1 MKQNHF
7 PTSLAES
14 VHMLT
19 HWKGNKG
26 NTNTGNRRNDNSD
39 RAPNLGFHQSNG
51 GTSTTFVPGTDGTTT
66 EHITCFNCDDP
77 GHYASV
83 CPKPRVAFQ
92 GMQFELC
99 NPCSFNQD
107 VTKNILPQNWVR
119 IDSGSSF
126 NSFNDSTLLS
136 DIKSCDE
143 MRAYSNGGHLDYE
156 KNGTVS
162 FLPEIDAYNNKN
174 SLANILALSSVT
186 KYCRVTMDSA
196 QADCLLV
203 HLAADETL
211 FYEKCGN
218 GLYFLNMDGKVPSNK
233 LNESVSPYSF
243 FHTVASNKE
252 FFSRLEIEGAD
263 KARLLQSRLGWP
275 SDQELLEAVRDNLV
289 INTTVTVD
297 DIRRAIA
304 IYGTAVPLIKGKM
317 IRKTHNQPVQVQR
330 VSLPPPLLEHH
341 PTDELDIDFLYVQQ
355 APYLLLKTQKI
366 KFQSV
371 QCFNRISNK
380 KKHKVTYKRGPTD
393 IINGVKTVISVHTNC
408 CFKITCVNGDNKFNK
423 IEGKVGTDVKNCAAC
438 QHIKRIE
445 CSIRTL
451 KERV

>member
-1 MKQNHF
+1 MSASYDSIWLLKTLQKVIAGVHKTINQYHSLFHALKDFYYIRQKEGETVEEYYRRFEAAQDLVTLSKGSVTDLSGVLAHEQKADASITEAQVLQKFLAMGSLRFKDLWRDLKNSLTMKQDHF

-14 VHMLT
+14 IHMLT

-218 GLYFLNMDGKVPSNK
+218 GLYFLNLDGKSPVTK
-233 LNESVSPYSF
+233 LNKSVSPYSF

-252 FFSRLEIEGAD
+252 FSSQLEIEGAD
-263 KARLLQSRLGWP
+263 KAQILQSCVGWP

-289 INTTVTVD
+289 INATVTVD

-317 IRKTHNQPVQVQR
+317 IRKTHN
-330 VSLPPPLLEHH
+330 
-341 PTDELDIDFLYVQQ
+341 
-355 APYLLLKTQKI
+355 
-366 KFQSV
+366 
-371 QCFNRISNK
+371 
-380 KKHKVTYKRGPTD
+380 
-393 IINGVKTVISVHTNC
+393 
-408 CFKITCVNGDNKFNK
+408 
-423 IEGKVGTDVKNCAAC
+423 
-438 QHIKRIE
+438 
-445 CSIRTL
+445 
-451 KERV
+451 